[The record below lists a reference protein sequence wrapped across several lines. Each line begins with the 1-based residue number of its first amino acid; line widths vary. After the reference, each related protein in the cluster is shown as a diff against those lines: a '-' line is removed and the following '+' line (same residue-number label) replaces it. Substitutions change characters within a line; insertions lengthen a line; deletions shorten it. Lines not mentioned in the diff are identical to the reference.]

1 MKSTRRPSPS
11 PSMSLKPLSRQ
22 MLTQMRVDYDTGVYR
37 KRVADEAKR
46 IYTLVVDYA
55 KTANV
60 EFYTVEIPVEC
71 YDIVHDV
78 IYELNAAFPDCS
90 ILRKVL
96 TRGVDGHMYDS
107 SLGVDP
113 HGIRLQKKQFHKLY
127 ITVDWS

>member
-78 IYELNAAFPDCS
+78 IYELNSAFPDCS

>member
-1 MKSTRRPSPS
+1 
-11 PSMSLKPLSRQ
+11 MSLRPFSREMLS
-22 MLTQMRVDYDTGVYR
+22 LLRVDHDEAMYR
-37 KRVADEAKR
+37 KRVSDEAKR
-46 IYTLVVDYA
+46 IYMQVLEYA

-60 EFYTVEIPVEC
+60 EFYSSEIPVES

-78 IYELNAAFPDCS
+78 IYELNIAFPDCS

-107 SLGVDP
+107 SLVVDP

>member
-1 MKSTRRPSPS
+1 MASPT
-11 PSMSLKPLSRQ
+11 MSLKPFSRE
-22 MLTQMRVDYDTGVYR
+22 MLNLLRVDYDAAMYK
-37 KRVADEAKR
+37 KRVNDEAKR
-46 IYTLVVDYA
+46 IYNLVIEYA

-60 EFYTVEIPVEC
+60 EFYSAEIPVEC

-78 IYELNAAFPDCS
+78 IYELNTAFPDCS

-107 SLGVDP
+107 SLIVDP

-127 ITVDWS
+127 VTVDWS

>member
-1 MKSTRRPSPS
+1 
-11 PSMSLKPLSRQ
+11 
-22 MLTQMRVDYDTGVYR
+22 MLIQMRVDYDTGLYR

-60 EFYTVEIPVEC
+60 EFCTVEVPTES

>member
-1 MKSTRRPSPS
+1 MKWCCRLTASPT
-11 PSMSLKPLSRQ
+11 MSLKPFSRE
-22 MLTQMRVDYDTGVYR
+22 MLIQMRVDYDTAQYR
-37 KRVADEAKR
+37 KRVTDEAKR
-46 IYTLVVDYA
+46 IYSLVLDYA

-78 IYELNAAFPDCS
+78 IYELNTAFPDCS